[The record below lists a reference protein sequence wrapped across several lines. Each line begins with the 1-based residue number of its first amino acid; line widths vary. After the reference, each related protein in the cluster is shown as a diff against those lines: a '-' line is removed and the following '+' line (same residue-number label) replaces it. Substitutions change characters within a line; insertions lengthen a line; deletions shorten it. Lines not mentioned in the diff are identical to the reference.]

1 MRAVSYQD
9 LAGSR
14 ALYRVDV
21 GSGEA
26 LVLGAGVAGA
36 VGVALPVGAGAG
48 GAIDGEA
55 GAPNGASS
63 GQYG

>member
-1 MRAVSYQD
+1 M
-9 LAGSR
+9 
-14 ALYRVDV
+14 